1 MYTRSAVLAPPTYV
15 GLGRFQHGP
24 ETMFQMGVTQ
34 IWYLVS
40 VTLEAVCGAV
50 QATEA

>member
-40 VTLEAVCGAV
+40 VTPIYEILSKSAKK
-50 QATEA
+50 